1 MGDPVGFGANLLT
14 IISAFKD
21 PKDLVNKI
29 KSLSKR
35 QKIMGAALLALTV
48 GAGSFA
54 WVHFSGVFTPT
65 ITQVMLSD
73 YSLDMIVG
81 DVDTMSA
88 TVLYSDN
95 TEGSEVLWVSNN
107 KAVVQVD
114 ENGQLTAVS
123 AGSATITAQ
132 AANQKSTESAE
143 CIVTV
148 ADPLKGYSISVQ
160 RTAVENYVYIY
171 VRPED
176 DDITQVILYAKAPS
190 GAVHT
195 PTVGGKDLYRFYTE
209 TGIWTIYATLKSQRG
224 TYEASKPEDFVTIEI
239 NDVSPTEMDAL
250 LAGLPVIG

>member
-1 MGDPVGFGANLLT
+1 MGDLVGFGANLLA

-21 PKDLVNKI
+21 PKELIYKLRNLNKH
-29 KSLSKR
+29 
-35 QKIMGAALLALTV
+35 QKILGTILLILIV
-48 GAGSFA
+48 GIAFLA
-54 WVHFSGVFTPT
+54 WANFSGAFTST

-73 YSLDMIVG
+73 YTLSMNTG
-81 DVDTMSA
+81 DVGALSA

-95 TEGSEVLWVSNN
+95 TEGSEVLWVSSN
-107 KAVVQVD
+107 KEVICVD

-132 AANQKSTESAE
+132 AANRKSTQNAE

-148 ADPLKGYSISVQ
+148 MDPLKGYSISVR

-176 DDITQVILYAKAPS
+176 DDVSQIILYAQAPS
-190 GAVHT
+190 GEVYT
-195 PTVGGKDLYRFYTE
+195 PPIDENDLYRFYTE

-224 TYEASKPEDFVTIEI
+224 TYEASKPEDFVTIEV
-239 NDVSPTEMDAL
+239 NDISPTLKDAL
-250 LAGLPVIG
+250 LAGLPAMW